1 MPTAQDLEFGN
12 DPWLNAEK
20 LGNFKDWYAQ
30 ALEGVELNQIE
41 LVPVPEY
48 ISYDQGYADAMKH
61 VLMEIYEKPTMVPAP
76 VVNEFGATV
85 ETVVEKGSIKRPILI
100 VTAVGVGYLV
110 YKNRRQI
117 RATLKSTFTYGK
129 GSKEE
134 YDKRGKSGLQQKI
147 HDDVTILIEKIDNMP
162 GGRKNPNG

>member
-30 ALEGVELNQIE
+30 ALESVELSEID
-41 LVPVPEY
+41 PGAVPEY
-48 ISYDQGYADAMKH
+48 ISYDTGYADAMKH
-61 VLMEIYEKPTMVPAP
+61 VLREIYEAPTMVAAP
-76 VVNEFGATV
+76 VVNEIV
-85 ETVVEKGSIKRPILI
+85 EEVVEKGSIKRPILI

-117 RATLKSTFTYGK
+117 RATLKTTFSYGK
-129 GSKEE
+129 NSVEE
-134 YDKRGKSGLQQKI
+134 YDARGKDGLLQKTVE
-147 HDDVTILIEKIDNMP
+147 DLRDVVTKLEK
-162 GGRKNPNG
+162 KNERLQNG